1 MAPVVTGRRLIT
13 KSHSTAFPASLRR
26 KWYSTEAIV
35 EKEEQLNPTPGYKQ
49 IGTWLTI
56 TAGMVFGIVVVG
68 GITRLTESGL
78 SIVEWKPVT
87 GILPP
92 ITQEE
97 WTVEFEKYKQYPEF
111 KRVNSNM
118 KLEEFKQIF
127 FWEWAHRVLGRT
139 VGVVFALPFA
149 YFMARKML
157 TRGQI
162 MHYSGLLAFGGAQ
175 GALGWYMVKSG
186 LEGTSRPIL
195 HSPHL
200 TSASFNLSMLT
211 L

>member
-1 MAPVVTGRRLIT
+1 
-13 KSHSTAFPASLRR
+13 
-26 KWYSTEAIV
+26 
-35 EKEEQLNPTPGYKQ
+35 
-49 IGTWLTI
+49 
-56 TAGMVFGIVVVG
+56 MVFGIVVVG
-68 GITRLTESGL
+68 GVTRLTESGL

-92 ITQEE
+92 LTNEE
-97 WTVEFEKYKQYPEF
+97 WTAEFEKYKQFPEF

-139 VGVVFALPFA
+139 VGVVFALPLA
-149 YFMARKML
+149 YFAARKML

-162 MHYSGLLAFGGAQ
+162 IHYSGLFALGGAQ

-186 LEGTSRPIL
+186 LEGTLP
-195 HSPHL
+195 P
-200 TSASFNLSMLT
+200 NLALYCLVSSDSDL
-211 L
+211 